1 MQAKDISR
9 EILFLP
15 LPFSISFKPKG
26 WLVEH
31 SWNVIRTNGRDE
43 IAWKGSEVGEING
56 TCSGGDLREKYI
68 RITRVCVATVDE
80 DGIYG
85 MPLFFLSF
93 LPYPSLSINYNYRG
107 CGIISR
113 FRSTFANF
121 NFVDVQSMV
130 VYGMENNNSF
140 LRSYF
145 VIRVRIIFNFAYF

>member
-1 MQAKDISR
+1 M
-9 EILFLP
+9 
-15 LPFSISFKPKG
+15 
-26 WLVEH
+26 
-31 SWNVIRTNGRDE
+31 
-43 IAWKGSEVGEING
+43 
-56 TCSGGDLREKYI
+56 REKYI

-85 MPLFFLSF
+85 MPFLLFLSF
-93 LPYPSLSINYNYRG
+93 LPSLSINYNYRG

-145 VIRVRIIFNFAYF
+145 VIRVRIIFNFCLLLKGVEGEEDSQSVTIFLNSFFPLENTSGLKRRKRRESVEDFLQFLFQDNYI

>member
-1 MQAKDISR
+1 MNRVIEMQAKDISR

-93 LPYPSLSINYNYRG
+93 LRSLHRFNLRIFVIYWVFGRIKLNYRALLF
-107 CGIISR
+107 R
-113 FRSTFANF
+113 KFYFFRSSDSREFDCF
-121 NFVDVQSMV
+121 ID
-130 VYGMENNNSF
+130 
-140 LRSYF
+140 R
-145 VIRVRIIFNFAYF
+145 